1 MSLLVGQG
9 AGRTEKV
16 LISAQ
21 DLVFFRL
28 TSLINKGSGCDG
40 SVNHFQE
47 EDLAVGGLTSVKSSP
62 HEQVSPALWNVDVVY
77 LRLILG

>member
-1 MSLLVGQG
+1 MSLLIGQR
-9 AGRTEKV
+9 AGRTEVV
-16 LISAQ
+16 LISTQ

-47 EDLAVGGLTSVKSSP
+47 EDLAVGGLTSVKDQGSGPFSTCSC
-62 HEQVSPALWNVDVVY
+62 VSF
-77 LRLILG
+77 